1 MDWRRHR
8 LTWAAGTRRHARI
21 RGLTGALQRL
31 PLPQTAACF
40 FKRLT
45 EGEALL
51 RGTCAHKKGEER
63 SLPMGKVAW
72 RLFLRLLSLPS
83 IVYVQL
89 YP

>member
-1 MDWRRHR
+1 MGRGR
-8 LTWAAGTRRHARI
+8 AAIRPHLADFSARY
-21 RGLTGALQRL
+21 RGCRCLR
-31 PLPQTAACF
+31 PLLVF
-40 FKRLT
+40 FQRLT

-51 RGTCAHKKGEER
+51 RGTCAHKIGEEQ

-72 RLFLRLLSLPS
+72 RLFLGLLSLPS